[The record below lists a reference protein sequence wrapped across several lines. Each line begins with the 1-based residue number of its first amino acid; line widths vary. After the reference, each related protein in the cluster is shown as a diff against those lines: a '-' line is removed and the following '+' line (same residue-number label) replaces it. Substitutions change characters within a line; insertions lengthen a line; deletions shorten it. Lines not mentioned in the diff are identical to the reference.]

1 MSYSDLFETG
11 LKMRKKKVNVSKK
24 DYTTPKPENKQ
35 NEPKNIKNLIQN
47 VTNTTPIKKRDDY
60 KDWEE
65 NWLISENGNPIN
77 PILQELDEL
86 GFIIYMNEKGDLT
99 YSVDGGD
106 EEVVTKDKANNFL
119 SNKLG
124 RRIKLYSYEEDGIK
138 PYDIIGI
145 TGKIFNPYT
154 HKRFIEIKRRRF
166 LKNEFTPTVYMN
178 YTEQPQKEPKA
189 ILSLIGNLVNND
201 EIKKHYFINWLAYFF
216 QTFKRPQTAIVLKGN
231 QGAGKDTFF
240 DYVIAPLFGI
250 NQVTKIDDRAIESRF
265 NADTFQ
271 NKMFIAFNETSKGDK
286 VSNKDTK
293 NFLKQ
298 IITNDEVM
306 LEEKHKK
313 RKKIKLYFACLFF
326 TNEAKFIEIE
336 PSDRRYNVF
345 LTGDNL
351 RKSNFLGYGSFDN
364 LALTIKKELA
374 DFARYLYHYD
384 VDVDLANRV
393 INTPEKEAVIYATTS
408 RNILFYEAL
417 KNKDLEFFRS
427 LEELEE
433 DEMLPNEKRFIFRE
447 IEKSFAAGRI
457 KKSLLKKI
465 YEALFETKITSH
477 TLYKELNAIDPYF
490 IHANNEVVIQGQRY
504 IKLGQ

>member
-1 MSYSDLFETG
+1 MREKINYNELIEKRLKAKKIIPNKEERNQEIKEEKELNETISNNNSIFE
-11 LKMRKKKVNVSKK
+11 
-24 DYTTPKPENKQ
+24 
-35 NEPKNIKNLIQN
+35 
-47 VTNTTPIKKRDDY
+47 KRGDY

-65 NWLISENGNPIN
+65 NWRISDNS
-77 PILQELDEL
+77 ILEELDEL
-86 GFIIYMNEKGDLT
+86 GFVIYMNEKGDLT
-99 YSVDGGD
+99 YSVDGEK

-124 RRIKLYSYEEDGIK
+124 RRIKLFSYEDDGIK

-145 TGKIFNPYT
+145 TGRVFEPKI
-154 HKRFIEIKRRRF
+154 HKRFIEIKNRIF
-166 LKNEFTPTVYMN
+166 VKNEFTPTIYMN
-178 YTEQPQKEPKA
+178 YIQPPQNEPKT

-216 QTFKRPQTAIVLKGN
+216 QTLKRPQTAIVLKGN

-240 DYVIAPLFGI
+240 DLVITPLFGI
-250 NQVTKIDDRAIESRF
+250 NQVTKIDDDAIESKYKSE
-265 NADTFQ
+265 TFV
-271 NKMFIAFNETSKGDK
+271 NKLFIAFNETSKGDK
-286 VSNKDTK
+286 VSNKNIK

-298 IITNDEVM
+298 IITNNEVM
-306 LEEKHKK
+306 MEDKNIR
-313 RKKIKLYFACLFF
+313 RKKIKLNFACLFF

-336 PSDRRYNVF
+336 PNDRRYNVF

-351 RKSNFLGYGSFDN
+351 NKLNFLGYGDFDN
-364 LALTIKKELA
+364 LALAIEKELP
-374 DFARYLYHYD
+374 DFARYLYNYK
-384 VDVDLANRV
+384 VDVNLANRV

-417 KNKDLEFFRS
+417 KNKNLDFFRP

-433 DEMLPNEKRFIFRE
+433 DEMLPAEKRYIFRE
-447 IEKSFAAGRI
+447 IEKSFIDGKI

-477 TLYKELNAIDPYF
+477 TLYKELKVIDPYF
-490 IHANNEVVIQGQRY
+490 ISSHNEIVIQGQRY
-504 IKLGQ
+504 IKLD